1 VTLRSI
7 VAAALAEDLGRGDFT
22 SEAIV
27 PANTRALGRLVARQ
41 NAVVAGLDSARE
53 VFRQVGGIA
62 WRPRA
67 KEGDAVRPGRVVA
80 EVRGKARSILA
91 GERVALN
98 FLQRLSG
105 VATLTRAF
113 VEAVDGTGA
122 RILDTRKT
130 TPGLRLLEKAAVR
143 AGGAMNHRLGL
154 DDAALIKDNHIAAA
168 GSIADV
174 RAAVTELRR
183 RRGPRFRIE
192 IEAQSRAQALAF
204 AELDID
210 VLMLDN
216 ISAPA
221 MLRLVR
227 EVRRRRP
234 RLILEASGGVTLKTV
249 RAVAKTGVDWI
260 SVGALTHS
268 APAADFS
275 LDLALLR
282 R

>member
-1 VTLRSI
+1 MTLRSI